1 MQKKLT
7 VLFTFAIFVLV
18 MVWAITPAQAHCTLN
33 PTHDD
38 GHHKKN
44 PCIEEDEGDIVRYD
58 VTVSGDLFPKDG
70 SLQIYEGT
78 DGGGR
83 SKPVNVPFQ
92 FLNLDLSFFV
102 DEFDLRDVGEDR
114 GTSCFAAAP
123 VDGHNASSM
132 TISQEKD
139 GMAIVKYHFKGFGDD
154 ETVDNPGNVVVA
166 GTEVGYLLEMFDG
179 AFDNEWRPSS
189 GVTTTATLT
198 KWEMSI
204 NGTGGVRN
212 IACTGEGVFTDDP
225 GQTIE
230 VKLKE

>member
-7 VLFTFAIFVLV
+7 VLFAFAIFVLIV
-18 MVWAITPAQAHCTLN
+18 GWAVTPVQAHCSLN
-33 PTHDD
+33 PTHDE

-44 PCIEEDEGDIVRYD
+44 PCIEGDEGDIVRYD
-58 VTVSGDLFPKDG
+58 VTVSDDLSPKGG

-78 DGGGR
+78 DGGGK
-83 SKPVNVPFQ
+83 SKPVNVAFQ

-102 DEFDLRDVGEDR
+102 EEFDRPDDGEDR
-114 GTSCFAAAP
+114 GTSCFAEAP
-123 VDGHNASSM
+123 HDGHNASSM

-154 ETVDNPGNVVVA
+154 GTVDVDGNVVVD

-179 AFDNEWRPSS
+179 TFEGDDWRPATE
-189 GVTTTATLT
+189 GEITTATLT
-198 KWEMSI
+198 SWEMSI

-212 IACTGEGVFTDDP
+212 IACIGEGSFNVVIPVLRTN
-225 GQTIE
+225 
-230 VKLKE
+230 